1 MSEYTGGNEKRL
13 VVFAM
18 TEYGEEDP
26 TTGRRRTRWT
36 RIGRAFENRD
46 GSTTL
51 LLDAFPIGTAKI
63 QVREDD
69 RERSAPERAAAN
81 GAPRRDFET
90 VEVRP

>member
-1 MSEYTGGNEKRL
+1 MSEYTGGTDKRL

-51 LLDAFPIGTAKI
+51 LLDAFPIGTSKI

-69 RERSAPERAAAN
+69 RERFLAERAAN